1 MIVVPTMELLADRE
15 ENSKDAVLS
24 VDSIVDNVVLGE
36 GVWVTNRP

>member
-15 ENSKDAVLS
+15 ERSKDAVLS